1 MPVHRGL
8 AAVRTYIESLPAG
21 ARRELKKMRAAIRS
35 VAPGAVE
42 VMAYRIPAFTLHGR
56 ALVYYAA
63 WKNHTSLY
71 PITPRITRAHAAA
84 VKGYETGKGTI
95 RFPLDKP
102 LPVALVKRLVKTRMA
117 EVGKNARG

>member
-1 MPVHRGL
+1 ME
-8 AAVRTYIESLPAG
+8 AVRSYIESLPVG
-21 ARRELKKMRAAIRS
+21 SRREIKKLRAAIRG

-42 VMAYRIPAFTLHGR
+42 VMAYGIPAFKLQGR
-56 ALVYYAA
+56 ALVYYEA
-63 WKNHTSLY
+63 WKHHTSLY

-117 EVGKNARG
+117 EVGKNAKA

>member
-1 MPVHRGL
+1 MK
-8 AAVRTYIESLPAG
+8 AVRSYIESLPAG
-21 ARRELKKMRAAIRS
+21 ARREIKKMRAAIRS

-42 VMAYRIPAFTLHGR
+42 VMAYGIPAFKLDGR

-63 WKNHTSLY
+63 WKHHTSLY
-71 PITPRITRAHAAA
+71 PITPRIARAHAAA
-84 VKGYETGKGTI
+84 VKGYEMGKGTI

-117 EVGKNARG
+117 EVRKNAKG